1 MVEQALTLR
10 SCNILSS
17 PNLYGIRLS
26 ILYLECIY
34 LLYGPCTSGVM
45 AAPFRL
51 KSMLALVTGG
61 GSGIGRAV
69 SQRLSLEGASVAV
82 VDLDVSS
89 AIETLQML
97 SRGLPGQEHEAF
109 AADVSQL
116 QSVEALMEQVQS
128 RFSLSPRIAVNSAG
142 ITRDE
147 FLLRLSEESFDSV
160 LSVNLKGPFLITQ
173 AVARA
178 VVASGQNGG
187 SIINIGSIVGKVGNL
202 GQSNYA
208 ASKAGVEGLTRTAAK
223 ELARFGIRCNTVVPG
238 FISTPMTQR
247 VPQKVLDKFAGM
259 IPLGRLGDPEDVADV
274 CAFLASDDSK
284 YITGASIEVTGG
296 LFL

>member
-187 SIINIGSIVGKVGNL
+187 SIINIGSIVGKL
-202 GQSNYA
+202 PTCFLSH
-208 ASKAGVEGLTRTAAK
+208 
-223 ELARFGIRCNTVVPG
+223 RFGIRCNTVVPG